1 MNTNGGG
8 LSYTHTGMYGMFII
22 IEAVRQVRGECGERQ
37 VKDAEVALAHGLG
50 GIFSAAAT
58 MILANAPK
66 A

>member
-1 MNTNGGG
+1 
-8 LSYTHTGMYGMFII
+8 MYGMFII